1 MALGDDEVI
10 ACGCGFDDVS
20 FPHDCKTGK
29 QYATK
34 TKMTKEIVYV
44 VVGHD
49 GCEIHVEK
57 VFENA
62 VQAIEYAEECTM
74 RTNESYGEREYH
86 YSVLKR
92 ELMKWSEECG
102 K

>member
-1 MALGDDEVI
+1 MIGLSLGWVTMI
-10 ACGCGFDDVS
+10 G
-20 FPHDCKTGK
+20 
-29 QYATK
+29 
-34 TKMTKEIVYV
+34 MTKEIVYV

-57 VFENA
+57 IFDDA
-62 VQAIEYAEECTM
+62 VKAIEYAEECTM
-74 RTNESYGEREYH
+74 RTNESFGEREYH

-92 ELMKWSEECG
+92 ELMKWSE